1 MCPSCAVV
9 SYVVINSELRRFGNM
24 TVYQREVLNVE
35 GKYVSILLNSP
46 ESSINKNRFRFI
58 NR

>member
-1 MCPSCAVV
+1 
-9 SYVVINSELRRFGNM
+9 M

-35 GKYVSILLNSP
+35 GKYVSILLNSL